1 MPRRMAISKQPCSQ
15 HRSNPS
21 KEKPSKEEK
30 PNKEKKPQPNFDEQS
45 AQAQRE
51 RERRER
57 ELETREAEELELAL
71 ALSASEAESKERER
85 RGTNLTSQKPVE
97 PNTAHTG
104 AHAERGPLQLLPVLD
119 TTDMDP
125 ELARYL
131 NRHYWENRANAVNQA
146 TSKANHEASHAAP
159 MPQPS
164 APIYSSPVPPRVQS
178 PTKVDVNHTVNVAS
192 DAVVRSGNENNT
204 HPAGLTLP
212 GVPELTTSKQEEF
225 LNALRASIEFFVNR
239 LQSNSLR
246 GRSIANDTT
255 VQALFLTLHEM
266 HPQLLQC
273 KQGLEDRRAYFESLQ
288 DKLTQLREARE
299 ALDALRQEHVAR
311 RLLKEQEA
319 ARLRQ
324 LQMMQKLELMRQQKR
339 DALEYQRRMA
349 MEQTIQYQQQYQQQQ
364 QHSKSQPFPSSVDP
378 NTGLPMTIPIGTSYP
393 MAYPN
398 YAMVG
403 PTPPAYDHVTG
414 VYRTGGGQPGMDS
427 AGSYYQGTQS
437 QNQPIY
443 AYPSQIQGI
452 QQPPNQST
460 AYSSTGPYSMQ
471 QLETALPGS
480 AEPLQLYH
488 QPQSATPHH
497 LSNPMGAVSSDR
509 PSDSVQQ
516 TYTELPSISHSVPQ
530 TTSSSAAALSLS
542 QAHQGGSS
550 AEGQLISFD

>member
-1 MPRRMAISKQPCSQ
+1 MPRRTTISKQPRSR

-21 KEKPSKEEK
+21 KEKP
-30 PNKEKKPQPNFDEQS
+30 NTEKKPQSNSDEQ
-45 AQAQRE
+45 
-51 RERRER
+51 
-57 ELETREAEELELAL
+57 
-71 ALSASEAESKERER
+71 R
-85 RGTNLTSQKPVE
+85 RGTNLTSQKPIE
-97 PNTAHTG
+97 PNTTRAG

-131 NRHYWENRANAVNQA
+131 NRHYWENRANAVSQA
-146 TSKANHEASHAAP
+146 ASKANHEASHAAS

-164 APIYSSPVPPRVQS
+164 APIYSSPVPLRVQS
-178 PTKVDVNHTVNVAS
+178 PTKIGVSHAVNVAS
-192 DAVVRSGNENNT
+192 DVVVRSGNENNT

-225 LNALRASIEFFVNR
+225 LNALQASIEFFVNR

-273 KQGLEDRRAYFESLQ
+273 KQGLEDRRAYFEGLQ

-311 RLLKEQEA
+311 RQLKEQEA

-349 MEQTIQYQQQYQQQQ
+349 MEQTMQYQQQYQQQQ

-378 NTGLPMTIPIGTSYP
+378 STGLPTAIPIGTSYP
-393 MAYPN
+393 MTYPN
-398 YAMVG
+398 YPMVG
-403 PTPPAYDHVTG
+403 LTPPAYDHVTG
-414 VYRTGGGQPGMDS
+414 VYEAGGGQAGVDS
-427 AGSYYQGTQS
+427 TGSYYQGTQS

-443 AYPSQIQGI
+443 AYPSQIQSI
-452 QQPPNQST
+452 HQPPNQSAA

-471 QLETALPGS
+471 QLETALPSS

-488 QPQSATPHH
+488 QPQSGTPHH
-497 LSNPMGAVSSDR
+497 LSTPMGAVPSDR
-509 PSDSVQQ
+509 PSDPVQQ
-516 TYTELPSISHSVPQ
+516 TYTELPGVSHSVPQ
-530 TTSSSAAALSLS
+530 TNSSSAPALSPS
-542 QAHQGGSS
+542 QTHQGGSSS